1 MTSAPTGGGARAEGA
16 RAARRRAAPG
26 ARTPMTR
33 RQRRDLWSGLAFVS
47 PWLIGFLV
55 FTVYPVVASLW
66 FSFTDYNVV
75 SAPRWIGVRNYADLF
90 ADPLFGKTLYNTLYL
105 AVIGIPVSLLVSLLI
120 AMLLNNKVRFQ
131 GLFRTLYFLPS
142 VVPAVAAALL
152 WRWFLNPDYG
162 PVNEFLWLFRING
175 PGWLADPVWSKP
187 ALIFAGLWGVGG
199 SMVIYL
205 AGLQNVPVQLYEA
218 ADLDGAG
225 RWQRF
230 RFVTLPMLSPVILFN
245 LIMGIIT
252 SFQAFTNIY
261 IMTGGGPSNSTL
273 VYALYLYQNAFQFFR
288 MGYAS
293 AMAWV
298 LLVITAVALV
308 GVFRTSGW
316 VYYEA
321 NG

>member
-1 MTSAPTGGGARAEGA
+1 
-16 RAARRRAAPG
+16 
-26 ARTPMTR
+26 MTR
-33 RQRRDLWSGLAFVS
+33 RQRRDLWLGLAFVS

-55 FTVYPVVASLW
+55 FTVYPVAASLY

-75 SAPRWIGVRNYADLF
+75 SAPRWIGLRNYTDLV
-90 ADPLFGKTLYNTLYL
+90 ADPLFSRTLYNTLYL
-105 AVIGIPVSLLVSLLI
+105 ALIGIPFSLILSLAI

-131 GLFRTLYFLPS
+131 GLFRTIYFLPS
-142 VVPAVAAALL
+142 IVPAVAAALL

-162 PVNEFLWLFRING
+162 PVNEFLWQLGING
-175 PGWLADPVWSKP
+175 PGWLADPAWSKP
-187 ALIFAGLWGVGG
+187 ALIFASLWGIGG

-205 AGLQNVPVQLYEA
+205 AGLQNVPVALYEA
-218 ADLDGAG
+218 ADLDGASS
-225 RWQRF
+225 WQRF
-230 RFVTLPMLSPVILFN
+230 RYVTLPMLSPVILFN

-298 LLVITAVALV
+298 LLIITAVALI
-308 GVFRTSGW
+308 GIFRTSGW
-316 VYYEA
+316 VYYESKR
-321 NG
+321 

>member
-1 MTSAPTGGGARAEGA
+1 MSPKD
-16 RAARRRAAPG
+16 RRE
-26 ARTPMTR
+26 M
-33 RQRRDLWSGLAFVS
+33 WKGLAFIS
-47 PWLIGFLV
+47 PWLVGFLV
-55 FTVYPVVASLW
+55 FTIYPVFASLY

-75 SAPRWIGVRNYADLF
+75 SAPRWIGLRNYTDLF
-90 ADPLFGKTLYNTLYL
+90 ADSLFGKTLYNTLYL
-105 AVIGIPVSLLVSLLI
+105 AVIGIPVSLTVSLII
-120 AMLLNNKVRFQ
+120 AMLLNAKIRLV

-162 PVNEFLWLFRING
+162 PVNEFLWLLGING
-175 PGWLADPVWSKP
+175 PGWLADPTWSKP
-187 ALIFAGLWGVGG
+187 ALVLAGLWGVGG

-205 AGLQNVPVQLYEA
+205 AGLQNVPEQMYEA
-218 ADLDGAG
+218 ADLDGASW
-225 RWQRF
+225 WQRL

-298 LLVITAVALV
+298 LMLITVAALAVI
-308 GVFRTSGW
+308 FRTSGW
-316 VYYEA
+316 VYYEERT
-321 NG
+321 

>member
-1 MTSAPTGGGARAEGA
+1 MAIAPARAES
-16 RAARRRAAPG
+16 RRSRLTA
-26 ARTPMTR
+26 
-33 RQRRDLWSGLAFVS
+33 RQRRELWLGLAFIS
-47 PWLIGFLV
+47 PWLLGFLV
-55 FTVYPVVASLW
+55 FTVYPVVASLY

-75 SAPRWIGVRNYADLF
+75 SAPRWIGARNYTDLF
-90 ADPLFGKTLYNTLYL
+90 ADPLFAKTLYNTIYL
-105 AVIGIPVSLLVSLLI
+105 ALIGIPFSLGLSLII
-120 AMLLNNKVRFQ
+120 AMLLNNKVKFQ
-131 GLFRTLYFLPS
+131 GVFRTLYFLPS

-175 PGWLADPVWSKP
+175 PGWLADPAWAKP
-187 ALIFAGLWGVGG
+187 ALILASLWGVGG

-205 AGLQNVPVQLYEA
+205 AGLQNVPVALYEA
-218 ADLDGAG
+218 ADLDGANG
-225 RWQRF
+225 WQRF

-261 IMTGGGPSNSTL
+261 IMTGGGPANATL

-293 AMAWV
+293 AMAWM
-298 LLVITAVALV
+298 LLLITAAALV

-321 NG
+321 KE

>member
-1 MTSAPTGGGARAEGA
+1 
-16 RAARRRAAPG
+16 
-26 ARTPMTR
+26 MTR
-33 RQRRDLWSGLAFVS
+33 RQRRDLWLGLAFVS
-47 PWLIGFLV
+47 PWLIGFVV
-55 FTVYPVVASLW
+55 FTVYPVLASLY

-75 SAPRWIGVRNYADLF
+75 SAPRWIGTRNYTDLIR
-90 ADPLFGKTLYNTLYL
+90 DPLFGKTLYNTLYL
-105 AVIGIPVSLLVSLLI
+105 AAIGIPFSLGLSLVI
-120 AMLLNNKVRFQ
+120 AMLLNNKVRLQ
-131 GLFRTLYFLPS
+131 GLFRTVYFLPS

-162 PVNEFLWLFRING
+162 PVNEFLWQLGING
-175 PGWLADPVWSKP
+175 PGWLADPAWSKP
-187 ALIFAGLWGVGG
+187 ALILASLWGVGG

-205 AGLQNVPVQLYEA
+205 AGLQNVPVALYEA
-218 ADLDGAG
+218 ADLDGAS

-298 LLVITAVALV
+298 LLAITAVALV

-321 NG
+321 RS

>member
-1 MTSAPTGGGARAEGA
+1 MTSAPAGGAARAEGG
-16 RAARRRAAPG
+16 RAGRRHAAPG
-26 ARTPMTR
+26 GRAPMTR
-33 RQRRDLWSGLAFVS
+33 WQRRDLWLGLAFVS

-321 NG
+321 DG

>member
-1 MTSAPTGGGARAEGA
+1 MIKPAQTQTAARAP
-16 RAARRRAAPG
+16 ARRQRLSP
-26 ARTPMTR
+26 
-33 RQRRDLWSGLAFVS
+33 RQRRDLWLGLAFIS
-47 PWLIGFLV
+47 PWLVGFLV
-55 FTVYPVVASLW
+55 FTVYPVLASLF

-75 SAPRWIGVRNYADLF
+75 SAPRWIGVRNYTDLVV
-90 ADPLFGKTLYNTLYL
+90 DPLFAKTLYNTLYL
-105 AVIGIPVSLLVSLLI
+105 AVIGIPFSLVLSLLI
-120 AMLLNNKVRFQ
+120 AMLLNNKVRLQ

-162 PVNEFLWLFRING
+162 PVNEFLWKFGING
-175 PGWLADPVWSKP
+175 PGWLADPTWSKP
-187 ALIFAGLWGVGG
+187 ALILASLWGVGG

-205 AGLQNVPVQLYEA
+205 AGLQNVPVPLYEA
-218 ADLDGAG
+218 ADLDGAN

-298 LLVITAVALV
+298 LLIITAVALV

-321 NG
+321 GE

>member
-1 MTSAPTGGGARAEGA
+1 
-16 RAARRRAAPG
+16 
-26 ARTPMTR
+26 MTR
-33 RQRRDLWSGLAFVS
+33 RQRRDLWLGLAFVS
-47 PWLIGFLV
+47 PWLIGFVV
-55 FTVYPVVASLW
+55 FTVYPVLASLY

-75 SAPRWIGVRNYADLF
+75 SAPRWIGARNYTDLI

-105 AVIGIPVSLLVSLLI
+105 AAIGIPFSLGLSLVI
-120 AMLLNNKVRFQ
+120 AMLLNNKVRLQ
-131 GLFRTLYFLPS
+131 GLFRTVYFLPS

-162 PVNEFLWLFRING
+162 PVNEFLWQLGING
-175 PGWLADPVWSKP
+175 PGWLADPTWSKP
-187 ALIFAGLWGVGG
+187 ALIIASLWGVGG

-205 AGLQNVPVQLYEA
+205 AGLQNVPVALYEA
-218 ADLDGAG
+218 ADLDGAS

-298 LLVITAVALV
+298 LLAITAVALV

-321 NG
+321 RS

>member
-1 MTSAPTGGGARAEGA
+1 MAAARPRQRPG
-16 RAARRRAAPG
+16 RAAL
-26 ARTPMTR
+26 TP
-33 RQRRDLWSGLAFVS
+33 RQRRDLWLGLAFVS
-47 PWLIGFLV
+47 PWLVGFLV
-55 FTVYPVVASLW
+55 FTVYPVLASLF

-75 SAPRWIGVRNYADLF
+75 SAPRWIGTRNYADLF
-90 ADPLFGKTLYNTLYL
+90 SDPLFGKTLYNTLYL
-105 AVIGIPVSLLVSLLI
+105 ALLGIPFSLLVSLLI
-120 AMLLNNKVRFQ
+120 AMLLNQRVRFQ
-131 GLFRTLYFLPS
+131 GVFRTLYFLPS

-162 PVNEFLWLFRING
+162 PVNEFLWQFGING
-175 PGWLADPVWSKP
+175 PGWLADPAWSKP
-187 ALIFAGLWGVGG
+187 ALILAGLWGVGG

-205 AGLQNVPVQLYEA
+205 AGLQNVPVALYEA

-225 RWQRF
+225 SWQRF
-230 RFVTLPMLSPVILFN
+230 RYVTLPMLSPVILFN

-298 LLVITAVALV
+298 LLVITTAALAL
-308 GVFRTSGW
+308 VFRTSGW

-321 NG
+321 RE

>member
-1 MTSAPTGGGARAEGA
+1 MERAPAEVAVGTAGATR
-16 RAARRRAAPG
+16 ARRPR
-26 ARTPMTR
+26 MTR
-33 RQRRDLWSGLAFVS
+33 RQRRDLWLGLAFVS
-47 PWLIGFLV
+47 PWLVGFLV
-55 FTVYPVVASLW
+55 FTVYPVIASLY

-75 SAPRWIGVRNYADLF
+75 SAPRWIGLRNYTDLF

-105 AVIGIPVSLLVSLLI
+105 AIIGIPFSLVLSLMI
-120 AMLLNNKVRFQ
+120 AMLLNKKVKLQ
-131 GLFRTLYFLPS
+131 GFFRTLYFLPS

-162 PVNEFLWLFRING
+162 PVNEFLWQLGING
-175 PGWLADPVWSKP
+175 PGWLADPTWSKP
-187 ALIFAGLWGVGG
+187 ALILASLWGVGG

-205 AGLQNVPVQLYEA
+205 AGLQNVPTPLYEA
-218 ADLDGAG
+218 ADLDGAN

-230 RFVTLPMLSPVILFN
+230 RYVTLPMLSPVILFN

-298 LLVITAVALV
+298 LLLITALALV
-308 GVFRTSGW
+308 GIFRTSGW
-316 VYYEA
+316 VHYE
-321 NG
+321 GRD

>member
-1 MTSAPTGGGARAEGA
+1 
-16 RAARRRAAPG
+16 
-26 ARTPMTR
+26 MTR
-33 RQRRDLWSGLAFVS
+33 RQRRDLWLGLAFVS
-47 PWLIGFLV
+47 PWLVGFLI
-55 FTVYPVVASLW
+55 FTVYPVLASLY

-75 SAPRWIGVRNYADLF
+75 SAPRWIGMRNYTDLIN
-90 ADPLFGKTLYNTLYL
+90 DPLFGKTLYNTVYL
-105 AVIGIPVSLLVSLLI
+105 AAIGIPFSLGLSLVI
-120 AMLLNNKVRFQ
+120 ALLLNNKVRFQ
-131 GLFRTLYFLPS
+131 GLFRTVYFLPS

-162 PVNEFLWLFRING
+162 PVNEFLWQLGVNG
-175 PGWLADPVWSKP
+175 PGWLADPGWSKP
-187 ALIFAGLWGVGG
+187 ALILASLWGVGG

-205 AGLQNVPVQLYEA
+205 AGLQNVPVALYEA
-218 ADLDGAG
+218 ADLDGAS

-298 LLVITAVALV
+298 LLAITAVALV

-321 NG
+321 RS

>member
-1 MTSAPTGGGARAEGA
+1 MQKNPIKNVPRAGMTP
-16 RAARRRAAPG
+16 
-26 ARTPMTR
+26 
-33 RQRRDLWSGLAFVS
+33 RQRRELWLGLAFIS

-55 FTVYPVVASLW
+55 FTVYPVFASLY

-75 SAPRWIGVRNYADLF
+75 SAPRWIGTRNYTDLV

-105 AVIGIPVSLLVSLLI
+105 AAIGIPFSLIVSLLI
-120 AMLLNNKVRFQ
+120 ALLLNTKVRLQ
-131 GLFRTLYFLPS
+131 GVFRTIYFLPS

-162 PVNEFLWLFRING
+162 PVNEFLWALGING
-175 PGWLADPVWSKP
+175 PGWLADPTWSKP
-187 ALIFAGLWGVGG
+187 ALILASLWGVGG

-218 ADLDGAG
+218 ADLDGAT
-225 RWQRF
+225 RWQRL
-230 RFVTLPMLSPVILFN
+230 RYVTLPMLSPVILFN

-288 MGYAS
+288 MGFAS

-298 LLVITAVALV
+298 LLMITAVALV
-308 GVFRTSGW
+308 FVFRTSGW
-316 VYYEA
+316 VYYE
-321 NG
+321 GKR

>member
-1 MTSAPTGGGARAEGA
+1 MERAPAEVAVGTAVAKRATRTGRA
-16 RAARRRAAPG
+16 
-26 ARTPMTR
+26 PMTK
-33 RQRRDLWSGLAFVS
+33 RQRRDLWLGLAFVS
-47 PWLIGFLV
+47 PWLVGFVV
-55 FTVYPVVASLW
+55 FTLYPVIASLY

-75 SAPRWIGVRNYADLF
+75 SSPRWIGLRNYTDLF

-105 AVIGIPVSLLVSLLI
+105 AVIGIPFSLILSLLI
-120 AMLLNNKVRFQ
+120 AMLLNNKIRGQ

-162 PVNEFLWLFRING
+162 PVNEFLWQLGING
-175 PGWLADPVWSKP
+175 PGWLADPAWSKP
-187 ALIFAGLWGVGG
+187 ALILASLWSVGG

-205 AGLQNVPVQLYEA
+205 AGLQNVPRPLYEA
-218 ADLDGAG
+218 ADLDGAN

-230 RFVTLPMLSPVILFN
+230 RYVTLPMLSPVILFN

-298 LLVITAVALV
+298 LLLITAVALV
-308 GVFRTSGW
+308 GIFRTSGW
-316 VYYEA
+316 VHYEGK
-321 NG
+321 N